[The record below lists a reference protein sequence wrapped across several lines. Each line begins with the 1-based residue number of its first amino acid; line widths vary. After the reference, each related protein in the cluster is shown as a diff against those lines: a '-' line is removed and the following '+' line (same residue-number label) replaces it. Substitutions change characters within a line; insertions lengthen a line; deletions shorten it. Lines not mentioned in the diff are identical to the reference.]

1 MTQSNIRHYP
11 VQDGP
16 TAGGLDPV
24 PDLSVVIVSWNVKQH
39 LVSCLQALFSGPVR
53 EGLEIEVLVIDNA
66 SSDGSAQA
74 ASDYPATVVVNE
86 TNLGYGRANNIG
98 LRMSRG
104 RHLMILN
111 PDTVP
116 TPGSL
121 RALVEFADTHS
132 RAGIVAPRLL
142 NLDGTTQAA
151 AFLFPTVPMA
161 VLDLFP
167 LPAVIPGKF
176 RQALLQSRMNGR
188 YAEEVGSLPF
198 RIEHPLGACFLIKR
212 YAYEQCGGFNE
223 EIFMYSEEI
232 DLALRYAEQKWECWQ
247 VPSSKVIHL
256 GGQSTRQLPDLM
268 FVELWRSRLYIYD
281 TYYTLVARLAL
292 RAVLAAAMIRYI
304 VMSSVSRLRGNLS
317 RRDSQKQMRKWAR
330 VFRMAVR
337 L

>member
-1 MTQSNIRHYP
+1 
-11 VQDGP
+11 
-16 TAGGLDPV
+16 
-24 PDLSVVIVSWNVKQH
+24 
-39 LVSCLQALFSGPVR
+39 VR
-53 EGLEIEVLVIDNA
+53 EGLDIEVLIIDNA
-66 SSDGSAQA
+66 SSDGSALA
-74 ASDYPATVVVNE
+74 ASNFPATVVVNE

-98 LRMSRG
+98 LRLARG

-121 RALVEFADTHS
+121 RALIDFADTHA

-151 AFLFPTVPMA
+151 AFHFPTVAMA

-167 LPAVIPGKF
+167 LPAVIPGRF
-176 RQALLQSRMNGR
+176 RQALLRSRMNGR
-188 YAEEVGSLPF
+188 YAEEAGSLPF

-212 YAYEQCGGFNE
+212 DAYEQCGGFNE
-223 EIFMYSEEI
+223 DIFMYSEEI
-232 DLALRYAEQKWECWQ
+232 DLALRFAEQKWECWQ
-247 VPSSKVIHL
+247 DPASEVIHL
-256 GGQSTRQLPDLM
+256 GGQSTRQLPDRM

-292 RAVLAAAMIRYI
+292 RAVLVAAMIKRI
-304 VMSSVSRLRGNLS
+304 VMSSVARLSGSASRQ
-317 RRDSQKQMRKWAR
+317 DTQKQVRKWAR
-330 VFRMAVR
+330 VLRMAVG